1 MKNIK
6 YVISRLIK
14 KLSIPSIKNSFISK
28 FSKVEAGSQVVNS
41 TFEKHS
47 FCGYNCTILNTK
59 IGKYTSIASDVKIG
73 LVQHPIDWLSTSPVF
88 YKGRDSIKTKISE
101 FEFNNK
107 VTTIIGNDVWI
118 GEGCFIKQGVIVGD
132 GSIVGMGSV
141 VTKDVEPYA
150 IVVGNPAK
158 LIKYRFSIEIIAKLE
173 NLKWWDLDEELLRK
187 KSSKVTNIDAF
198 LAEFEK

>member
-1 MKNIK
+1 MRNVK

-14 KLSIPSIKNSFISK
+14 KLPIPSIKNSVISK

-118 GEGCFIKQGVIVGD
+118 GEGCFIKQGVKVGN

-158 LIKYRFSIEIIAKLE
+158 LIKYRFNIEIIAKLE
-173 NLKWWDLDEELLRK
+173 NLKWWDLDEEVLRK